1 MSDFGLLL
9 AEVRTLSESSENDEV
24 FTSDQP
30 SKQKSV
36 PKKRRQPDESLVSS
50 NSEVVQLL
58 LQQNQTLMR
67 IVEER

>member
-1 MSDFGLLL
+1 M
-9 AEVRTLSESSENDEV
+9 AEVRTLSESSENEEV
-24 FTSDQP
+24 FPPEQP

-36 PKKRRQPDESLVSS
+36 PKKRRHPDESLVPS